1 MDAIALG
8 CITALIVSRVHLS
21 RSVLRGVGAA
31 GAAVLV
37 FILGFSF
44 QAYRWGL
51 DRSGL
56 DMTILA
62 VGTCMFIAA
71 SAQTQWRF
79 PSLLAPLLKIGEYS
93 YEIYLTHMFVVFMVF
108 DLFVRAGKPM
118 RLVALLFVAVT
129 VLSTV
134 LGSAVASFYSEP
146 MNRLLRSGL
155 GIQPGRL
162 DVQAAAA
169 SESESS
175 VSIP

>member
-1 MDAIALG
+1 M
-8 CITALIVSRVHLS
+8 
-21 RSVLRGVGAA
+21 GAA

-71 SAQTQWRF
+71 SAQTQWKFSR
-79 PSLLAPLLKIGEYS
+79 LLAPLLKIGEYS
-93 YEIYLTHMFVVFMVF
+93 YEIYLTHMFVVFILF
-108 DLFVRAGKPM
+108 DLFVSAGKPM
-118 RLVALLFVAVT
+118 WLVALLFLAVT
-129 VLSTV
+129 LLSSV
-134 LGSAVASFYSEP
+134 LGAVVASFYSEP
-146 MNRLLRSGL
+146 MNRRLRSGL
-155 GIQPGRL
+155 ANQPGRL

-169 SESESS
+169 SESEST